1 LITEMKEK
9 SATNNRLPSW
19 LYRKLAPA
27 GNTHF
32 VAEQITELG
41 LHTVCESALCPNRQ
55 ECWSRGT
62 ATFMILGDVCTRA
75 CGFCAVKN
83 GIPLTVNPEEPMNV
97 ALAVKKLNLRHVVVT
112 SVARDELKDEGA
124 NQFAQTIRA
133 IYELCPQV
141 TVEVLIPDFSG
152 RLDALEI
159 VANAKPDILNHNIE
173 TVRRLTGTV
182 RAKATYDTSLSVLHS
197 AHKLLPDSYI
207 KSGIMLGLGESDDE
221 VEQTLL
227 DLLQVNCDIL
237 TIGQYIR
244 PTRKHLPVAEY
255 HTPEKFRYWKERG
268 IQLGFK
274 QVVSSPL
281 TRSSYHAEEIL
292 HKNLML
298 L

>member
-1 LITEMKEK
+1 MEVKEK
-9 SATNNRLPSW
+9 SIPNNRLPPW

-32 VAEQITELG
+32 VAEQITGLG

-75 CGFCAVKN
+75 CGFCNVKN
-83 GIPLTVNPEEPMNV
+83 GMPLTVNPEEPMNV
-97 ALAVKKLNLRHVVVT
+97 AHAVKQLNLRHVVVT
-112 SVARDELKDEGA
+112 SVARDDLKDAGA
-124 NQFAQTIRA
+124 NQFAQTIRS
-133 IYELCPQV
+133 IYTLCPWV

-152 RLDALEI
+152 RQDLLEI
-159 VANAKPDILNHNIE
+159 VTNAKPAILNHNIE
-173 TVRRLTGTV
+173 TVRRLTPSV
-182 RAKATYDTSLSVLHS
+182 RTKATYDSSLTVLRS
-197 AHKLLPDSYI
+197 AHELLPESYI
-207 KSGIMLGLGESDDE
+207 KSGIMIGLGESDDE
-221 VEQTLL
+221 IEQTMI

-244 PTRKHLPVAEY
+244 PSLKHIPVIEY
-255 HTPEKFRYWKERG
+255 HTPEKFRYWKQHG

-292 HKNLML
+292 HNH
-298 L
+298 